1 MLLIMELVV
10 FLKEKYGK
18 CFLITFKIT
27 DKIDA
32 MIISDCRDNQLKKV
46 TILDITQNQ
55 RYV

>member
-1 MLLIMELVV
+1 MELVV

-27 DKIDA
+27 HKIDA